1 MGARIGELRRARG
14 LTQEAVAEQ
23 LGVSAQAVSKWE
35 NDASCPD
42 IMCLPRLAE
51 LLGTT
56 TDALLSG
63 EKEPEVR
70 FVPEEQRRGVD
81 EMMLRI
87 RVNAGDRDRVRINV
101 PLSLVRVMLE
111 SGASPGA
118 VVGGDAMKGVDF
130 GQIMRLV
137 ESGAI
142 GKLMDIEVDDGTT
155 VEIVV
160 E

>member
-42 IMCLPRLAE
+42 IMSLPKLAE

-63 EKEPEVR
+63 EKEPEVQ
-70 FVPEEQRRGVD
+70 FVPVERRRSMD

-87 RVNAGDRDRVRINV
+87 KVNEGGERVRINV
-101 PLSLVRVMLE
+101 PLSLVRVMVE
-111 SGASPGA
+111 SGASPSTL
-118 VVGGDAMKGVDF
+118 VGGSAVQGVDF
-130 GQIMRLV
+130 GQILRLV

-142 GKLMDIEVDDGTT
+142 GKLMDIEVDGSTV